1 MCSRRYYSPG
11 LAKPN
16 LTHTSPSD
24 GQQLGEEGSPRRDEL
39 PEDGGVHGEEGVPRD
54 DFDNLVEQAD
64 IGQAGDI
71 GGLVA
76 SVKHLQVRELIG
88 PDLV

>member
-1 MCSRRYYSPG
+1 M
-11 LAKPN
+11 
-16 LTHTSPSD
+16 
-24 GQQLGEEGSPRRDEL
+24 
-39 PEDGGVHGEEGVPRD
+39 PRD